1 VPELIRKISGIS
13 SDALIA
19 RTGRSWEEWLLALDR
34 AGARRLTRK
43 AIATMV
49 GQRFRLGPW
58 WQQVIAIGYQQARG
72 LGARPRATGGYQV
85 SARKT
90 ISAPARELFR
100 YWSDARRRKTWL
112 PHQALTITA
121 KAPRRTIRAAWGAG
135 TERLEVTL
143 TPRPGGKTQVIVT
156 HRRLPTPAA
165 AARAR
170 LFWRARLGVLS
181 NTVRASSDP

>member
-1 VPELIRKISGIS
+1 VPELIRRIGGIS

-19 RTGRSWEEWLLALDR
+19 RTGKSWEEWLLALDR

-49 GQRFRLGPW
+49 GRRFRLGPW

-72 LGARPRATGGYQV
+72 LGTVPRTTGGYQV

-90 ISAPARELFR
+90 ISAPATELFR

-121 KAPRRTIRAAWGAG
+121 RSPGRTISAAWGTG
-135 TERLEVTL
+135 RERLDVTL
-143 TPRPGGKTQVIVT
+143 AKKPGGKTQVIVT
-156 HRRLPTPAA
+156 HRRLPTRAA

-170 LFWRARLGVLS
+170 LFWRTRLGVLS
-181 NTVRASSDP
+181 RTVRSFSNP